1 MSGPAQPLDL
11 GGSLAELQ
19 AILDVVCG
27 IPGSISQDER
37 APFYFP
43 NVGLDGAALPD
54 GSTSTNTLAKV
65 EWSILSISAIG
76 NDEQRN
82 EYDPNTAIAGDTY
95 QPNPAQPTERLGG
108 VVTSV
113 TGNREIVVQIKA
125 ETYDPRGGGAFA
137 FCERVRTR
145 LGLPTIGDRL
155 ESAGVAVQDTRDT
168 RPADFVDANGRTV
181 SVAWFEVI
189 LNAADTATDDRV
201 TTIEE
206 TAAEEDPPV
215 TGGGLNP

>member
-1 MSGPAQPLDL
+1 MSGPRQPLDL
-11 GGSLAELQ
+11 SGSLAELQ

-27 IPGSISQDER
+27 IPGSITADQR
-37 APFYFP
+37 APFRFP

-54 GSTSTNTLAKV
+54 GKTSTNTLAKV
-65 EWSILSISAIG
+65 EYMIVSISGHG

-82 EYDPNTAIAGDTY
+82 AYDPGLVIPGDTY
-95 QPNPAQPTERLGG
+95 QPNPAQPSQRLGG

-125 ETYDPRGGGAFA
+125 EAHDPRAGGAFA
-137 FCERVRTR
+137 YVERVRTR
-145 LGLPTIGDRL
+145 LGLPTITDRL
-155 ESAGVAVQDTRDT
+155 EAAGLAVQDTRDA
-168 RPADFVDANGRTV
+168 RPADYENSNGRAV

-189 LNAADTATDDRV
+189 FNAADVASDDPA
-201 TTIEE
+201 TTIEALE
-206 TAAEEDPPV
+206 AEEDPPV